1 MIGKRNIGIG
11 KIKRSRK
18 WGEKDMLT
26 IIISVGASATIS
38 YLIAAK
44 VKKETLKMVNEM
56 CEINE
61 KEINEVKAVS
71 LHAINTAVNYF
82 TKDRQ

>member
-1 MIGKRNIGIG
+1 
-11 KIKRSRK
+11 
-18 WGEKDMLT
+18 MLT

-61 KEINEVKAVS
+61 KEINEVKSVS
-71 LHAINTAVNYF
+71 LHAINAAVNRF
-82 TKDRQ
+82 MQDRQ